1 MIRRPPRSTRTDTLF
16 PYTTLFRSPLGGG
29 IPLTLPVTVNLMKL
43 ATSIEVKG
51 GDKRISSALR
61 QAWRAQSCSADVEQA
76 QGACDA
82 LAQVTQAAVGID
94 PLSLL
99 HLQSGLLMNSLL
111 LYARATPT
119 SGPKNKRGPWQ

>member
-1 MIRRPPRSTRTDTLF
+1 
-16 PYTTLFRSPLGGG
+16 
-29 IPLTLPVTVNLMKL
+29 MKL

-82 LAQVTQAAVGID
+82 LAQVTKAADGID
-94 PLSLL
+94 PLALL
-99 HLQSGLLMNSLL
+99 HLQSGLLMTAIL
-111 LYARATPT
+111 LYARPTAT
-119 SGPKNKRGPWQ
+119 SGSTSRSEEHSSELQSLLRNAYAG

>member
-16 PYTTLFRSPLGGG
+16 PYTTLAKSPLGGG

-82 LAQVTQAAVGID
+82 LAPVTKAADGID
-94 PLSLL
+94 
-99 HLQSGLLMNSLL
+99 QIG
-111 LYARATPT
+111 RAHV
-119 SGPKNKRGPWQ
+119 